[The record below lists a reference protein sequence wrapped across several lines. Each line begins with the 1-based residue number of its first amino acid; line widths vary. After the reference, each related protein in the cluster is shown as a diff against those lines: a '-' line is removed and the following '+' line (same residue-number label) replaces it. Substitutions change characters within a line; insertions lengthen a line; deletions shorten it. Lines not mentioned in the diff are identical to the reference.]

1 MVYGQKE
8 PKFGAKDKNTTVHW
22 KTKLYWS

>member
-8 PKFGAKDKNTTVHW
+8 PKFGAQDKNTTVHW
-22 KTKLYWS
+22 KTFD